1 MLNQELFYR
10 ILSSLILIPLSFFL
24 IYKGNFYFNLFLFLI
39 LIISIKEWIS
49 LSYNKFNL
57 ILGIIFLIFSFF
69 SAYMIRSFYQTN
81 GLEIFLFLIIVC
93 ISTDIGGYIFG
104 KILKGPK
111 LTKISPNKTYAGV
124 LGSFLLSILFSYIY
138 FTQEYLVI
146 KFGSINSFSFIILTT
161 ILCFVSQFG
170 DLMISFFK
178 RKSNL
183 NNTGNLIPGHGGILD
198 RIDGIIFVFPFFY
211 IINLIFELT

>member
-69 SAYMIRSFYQTN
+69 SAYMIRSFYQT
-81 GLEIFLFLIIVC
+81 LENLRVNPARESMF
-93 ISTDIGGYIFG
+93 
-104 KILKGPK
+104 IL
-111 LTKISPNKTYAGV
+111 L
-124 LGSFLLSILFSYIY
+124 
-138 FTQEYLVI
+138 
-146 KFGSINSFSFIILTT
+146 
-161 ILCFVSQFG
+161 
-170 DLMISFFK
+170 
-178 RKSNL
+178 
-183 NNTGNLIPGHGGILD
+183 GNLCVLIL
-198 RIDGIIFVFPFFY
+198 V
-211 IINLIFELT
+211 LV

>member
-1 MLNQELFYR
+1 MLKQELFYR

-124 LGSFLLSILFSYIY
+124 LGSFLLSIFFSYIY

-146 KFGSINSFSFIILTT
+146 KFGNLNSFSFIILTI
-161 ILCFVSQFG
+161 ILSFVSQFG

-211 IINLIFELT
+211 IINLIFALS